1 MVRYGRVSVRFRCVL
16 GRISVRVLRKL
27 RYGGISRRPF
37 RRSAG
42 GSGTRFFRKNHDF
55 CKFIFASLEDCL
67 GSPGVAFGEILA
79 SFGVISVRS
88 GPHFGADPS

>member
-1 MVRYGRVSVRFRCVL
+1 MKNHVFCKIIFAFWGMTWNHPEWHLVKYWRVSVRFRCVL

-42 GSGTRFFRKNHDF
+42 VSGTRFFMKNHDF
-55 CKFIFASLEDCL
+55 CKFIFA
-67 GSPGVAFGEILA
+67 FGIMA
-79 SFGVISVRS
+79 
-88 GPHFGADPS
+88 